1 MIDVWRERNEKK
13 REYSR
18 KQLVGNFMCQTRID
32 SFLSTRNLDCFID
45 DVLYKETTLSDHKMV
60 LIRMD
65 FKREMK
71 GPGVWILNTEI
82 LKHES
87 FKNGIENLLDEEKKD
102 AMYLEDKRQWWEN
115 VKLEIKKY
123 SINFCKV
130 LQRVK
135 RAKEKEIRRTLKEE
149 LNKKEVNVQK
159 VFEMEEKLK
168 KMEEDK
174 CKGAM
179 LRSKAKY
186 TIEGEKCNRFFF
198 NLEKRRGKAETIKEL
213 KNRDGRSVF
222 NAGEILKEIETFYE
236 KLFKSEGVDEE
247 KGNVL
252 LQNKTRKV
260 GEEDKTDCEKEIET
274 EEIIQA
280 INFLRV
286 KKSPGIDG
294 IGSEFYK
301 VFKEKLSVI
310 LKGIY
315 DDVFRKE
322 GVNPRMGL
330 GLMKIIYKKQGD
342 KTNLKNFRPITMLNT
357 DFKILAK
364 VLANRLKNV
373 VPSII
378 ETNQAY
384 GVKGR
389 DIADITSSIRDIIGY
404 IKEKKK
410 KSICY

>member
-135 RAKEKEIRRTLKEE
+135 RAKEKEIIRT
-149 LNKKEVNVQK
+149 
-159 VFEMEEKLK
+159 FH
-168 KMEEDK
+168 
-174 CKGAM
+174 
-179 LRSKAKY
+179 
-186 TIEGEKCNRFFF
+186 
-198 NLEKRRGKAETIKEL
+198 
-213 KNRDGRSVF
+213 
-222 NAGEILKEIETFYE
+222 
-236 KLFKSEGVDEE
+236 
-247 KGNVL
+247 
-252 LQNKTRKV
+252 
-260 GEEDKTDCEKEIET
+260 
-274 EEIIQA
+274 
-280 INFLRV
+280 
-286 KKSPGIDG
+286 
-294 IGSEFYK
+294 
-301 VFKEKLSVI
+301 
-310 LKGIY
+310 
-315 DDVFRKE
+315 
-322 GVNPRMGL
+322 
-330 GLMKIIYKKQGD
+330 
-342 KTNLKNFRPITMLNT
+342 
-357 DFKILAK
+357 DFTLAY
-364 VLANRLKNV
+364 N
-373 VPSII
+373 
-378 ETNQAY
+378 
-384 GVKGR
+384 
-389 DIADITSSIRDIIGY
+389 
-404 IKEKKK
+404 
-410 KSICY
+410 